1 MALLSPTQSSEER
14 LTWAPSLIKIIFN
27 CSICVHV
34 KTIRLNGLSVILPS
48 ADCRLLKKT
57 GKIDTWAH
65 RFPTL
70 GECLDIFAL
79 INKGFLCTNVHGLL
93 DHFGNLC
100 TKAIFGIFVTEV
112 SIGKEE
118 SIRAK
123 TEPIFLPVR
132 LEERRHWSEARA
144 VQISGCWVSGPVYHR
159 YFNLIRLNCDRMMAH
174 LPPKCPL
181 LTVTIRHNHKTL

>member
-1 MALLSPTQSSEER
+1 MLKLFVSMGSASFCHQLIAGSLKRQEK
-14 LTWAPSLIKIIFN
+14 LTHEL
-27 CSICVHV
+27 
-34 KTIRLNGLSVILPS
+34 
-48 ADCRLLKKT
+48 
-57 GKIDTWAH
+57 
-65 RFPTL
+65 TL

-132 LEERRHWSEARA
+132 LEERRH
-144 VQISGCWVSGPVYHR
+144 
-159 YFNLIRLNCDRMMAH
+159 
-174 LPPKCPL
+174 
-181 LTVTIRHNHKTL
+181 